1 MANNLESVFNTASPS
16 NLKTHSKVEE
26 VNIYSNTS
34 EGINYSAIAQSPE
47 FKTLKRKKNKFI
59 LPISIFFLLSYISL
73 PILTSYTT
81 LLNNNA
87 FGDVAWVWVYAIS
100 LFVMTWVLCMIYVS
114 KANGFDKEANQIVEK
129 EKAGGYE

>member
-1 MANNLESVFNTASPS
+1 
-16 NLKTHSKVEE
+16 
-26 VNIYSNTS
+26 
-34 EGINYSAIAQSPE
+34 
-47 FKTLKRKKNKFI
+47 
-59 LPISIFFLLSYISL
+59 
-73 PILTSYTT
+73 
-81 LLNNNA
+81 LNNNA